1 MRGYWLDGTTER
13 KLIKHRKFETS
24 ITRPGITLFFKATR
38 TNNYHKNSDKRIS
51 ARKRNRYTVFTKR
64 LGNVF
69 DETESITYLPAHFLT
84 YSAQKTNYLFPLIN
98 NSNTEIN
105 NLADRKNESA
115 AATNDSAE
123 LRNGFADI
131 TNDFADVE
139 HDFAELENDP
149 AELKNDFAAA
159 TNDFAELKNDFA
171 ELKNDFADRI
181 KSLFLIINEVFRVKH
196 AVLAGSNDTT
206 IFLWLK
212 PIFDIPTNPHP
223 KGTWLCNCKFC
234 RVQVSR
240 IKKKIQPKANKYD

>member
-1 MRGYWLDGTTER
+1 LDGTTER
-13 KLIKHRKFETS
+13 KLFEYRKFKTS
-24 ITRPGITLFFKATR
+24 ITRQGITLFFYATPI
-38 TNNYHKNSDKRIS
+38 NNSHKIFDKRIS

-69 DETESITYLPAHFLT
+69 DEPDSKTYLPAHFLT
-84 YSAQKTNYLFPLIN
+84 YSAQKTNYFFPL
-98 NSNTEIN
+98 
-105 NLADRKNESA
+105 
-115 AATNDSAE
+115 TNDSTTKINDLAE
-123 LRNGFADI
+123 RKNDSAAVA
-131 TNDFADVE
+131 NDFAEV
-139 HDFAELENDP
+139 
-149 AELKNDFAAA
+149 KNG
-159 TNDFAELKNDFA
+159 FAELKNDFA